1 MKHNTINIILILLF
15 IATGLFADIHGEVKA
30 GKAIEIEAGFTELTI
45 QYDFIFDNSILI
57 FYGSWLTWFQ
67 FTDKLI
73 LFAPFQ
79 DIYSVG
85 TEYKVKNILF
95 SIDHFCNHPVYSGYG
110 ILEDLKR
117 GENLTTIS
125 AGITW

>member
-1 MKHNTINIILILLF
+1 MKKITALILMFCALS
-15 IATGLFADIHGEVKA
+15 LFADIHGEVKA
-30 GKAIEIEAGFTELTI
+30 GKALEIDAGFTEITI
-45 QYDFIFDNSILI
+45 QYDFEFDKSELILS
-57 FYGSWLTWFQ
+57 GSWLTWFQ
-67 FTDKLI
+67 FTDYI
-73 LFAPFQ
+73 IAFAPFQ

-85 TEYKVKNILF
+85 IEYKISNMLF
-95 SIDHFCNHPVYSGYG
+95 SIDRFCNHPVYSGYG

>member
-1 MKHNTINIILILLF
+1 MKKTIVLILLF
-15 IATGLFADIHGEVKA
+15 CAITLFADIHGEVKA
-30 GKAIEIEAGFTELTI
+30 GKALEIDAGFTEITI
-45 QYDFIFDNSILI
+45 QYDFEFDKSILT
-57 FYGSWLTWFQ
+57 FSGSWLTWFQ
-67 FTDKLI
+67 FTDKII

-85 TEYKVKNILF
+85 AEYKINNMFFNIN
-95 SIDHFCNHPVYSGYG
+95 HFCNHPVYSGYG

-125 AGITW
+125 AGIKW

>member
-1 MKHNTINIILILLF
+1 MKNIIILILLVC
-15 IATGLFADIHGEVKA
+15 ATSLFAEIHGEIKA
-30 GKAIEIEAGFTELTI
+30 GTAIEIDAGFTEITI
-45 QYDFIFDNSILI
+45 QYDFEFDKSILI
-57 FYGSWLTWFQ
+57 LYGSWLTWFQ

-85 TEYKVKNILF
+85 AEYKIGNMFFGVN
-95 SIDHFCNHPVYSGYG
+95 HFCNHPVYSGYG